1 MIRFKI
7 YIFTFTFVLT
17 SCSNFLTWHLDKGIH
32 KDSSITVSETPT
44 TKDASSDS
52 IVIDSPDV
60 QRLGNMKER
69 GIITQSEYDL
79 QIEKFKKKYFRKPNI
94 KTEVI
99 WSTSTNDGIEGN
111 SAYLEMRKEKN
122 KIYSIDTEG
131 LISAVNAKNGDIL
144 WQVPTNHAI
153 SSGLSLLDDDICV
166 GTMNAELLCYKIDS
180 LSSHNHLPLITS
192 IKNSTTYSEYD
203 ADISID
209 LITELASPISK
220 INNLLLLKLD
230 NDDLYLLD
238 PKSKEV
244 IWKSESQNIP
254 LRSKGS
260 SSPLIFNNSV
270 FIARDNGSVS
280 SYNEING
287 TLQWFTIISSR
298 SGRNDLESQRDAEMN
313 IIVEKNI
320 IYYGHYQGNLTSLDI
335 FTGDI
340 IWSSPFS
347 FINNIIINNNS
358 IFGSTSNNL
367 LVSLDQASGFLNWK
381 SPVNRNITEPFIIDD
396 IVMTFSTDGV
406 LFGYD
411 KENGIKVYE
420 KDFGFDLH
428 PQTQYIVEKNTIY
441 FQTIDGDTI
450 SIKISI

>member
-1 MIRFKI
+1 
-7 YIFTFTFVLT
+7 
-17 SCSNFLTWHLDKGIH
+17 
-32 KDSSITVSETPT
+32 
-44 TKDASSDS
+44 
-52 IVIDSPDV
+52 
-60 QRLGNMKER
+60 
-69 GIITQSEYDL
+69 
-79 QIEKFKKKYFRKPNI
+79 
-94 KTEVI
+94 
-99 WSTSTNDGIEGN
+99 
-111 SAYLEMRKEKN
+111 
-122 KIYSIDTEG
+122 
-131 LISAVNAKNGDIL
+131 
-144 WQVPTNHAI
+144 
-153 SSGLSLLDDDICV
+153 
-166 GTMNAELLCYKIDS
+166 
-180 LSSHNHLPLITS
+180 
-192 IKNSTTYSEYD
+192 
-203 ADISID
+203 
-209 LITELASPISK
+209 
-220 INNLLLLKLD
+220 
-230 NDDLYLLD
+230 
-238 PKSKEV
+238 
-244 IWKSESQNIP
+244 
-254 LRSKGS
+254 
-260 SSPLIFNNSV
+260 
-270 FIARDNGSVS
+270 
-280 SYNEING
+280 
-287 TLQWFTIISSR
+287 
-298 SGRNDLESQRDAEMN
+298 MN

-396 IVMTFSTDGV
+396 IIMTFSTDGV